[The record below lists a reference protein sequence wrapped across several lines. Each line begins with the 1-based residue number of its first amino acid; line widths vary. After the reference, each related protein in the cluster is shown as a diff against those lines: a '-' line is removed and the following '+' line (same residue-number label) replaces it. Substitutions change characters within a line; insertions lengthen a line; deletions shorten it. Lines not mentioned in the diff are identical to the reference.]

1 MWKHK
6 NINYSKYYGMPAI
19 ITYIPKQKFKN
30 NYGILLKITDPNKQG
45 TSTIILKTEYIDK
58 NHTTCISDDLIDL
71 ISIKNTKELTY
82 KKKICKNVLCDK
94 MNEDCFQ
101 EISSFID
108 YEIIN
113 I

>member
-45 TSTIILKTEYIDK
+45 TSTIILKT
-58 NHTTCISDDLIDL
+58 
-71 ISIKNTKELTY
+71 
-82 KKKICKNVLCDK
+82 
-94 MNEDCFQ
+94 
-101 EISSFID
+101 
-108 YEIIN
+108 
-113 I
+113 